1 MKVIEKHNFVK
12 TMLSSLIIQ
21 ISFLIFSFF
30 FSFCM
35 VALGLLPENP
45 NVYLIVAGC
54 LLMFITGYWI
64 DQKNTEINIWRA
76 GLTGQE
82 NVENV
87 LHLLSDEWNMV
98 NNYTI
103 PHKNCDIDHLLIGPK
118 GIFVI
123 ETKNY
128 NGKVECVGDSWTYTK
143 TGKNGGVYRG
153 HINNPSRQLKR
164 NVWELRKYLEKKL
177 GGKDKFPYWIQ
188 GILVFTNI
196 HAELEMKDETVVV
209 LKTKQLIPF
218 LQKYQNEPLEDSKIQ
233 SILKILSR

>member
-12 TMLSSLIIQ
+12 TMLSSLQ
-21 ISFLIFSFF
+21 TQFSFLVFCFLFSFF
-30 FSFCM
+30 IIAF
-35 VALGLLPENP
+35 GLLPHTLNL
-45 NVYLIVAGC
+45 YLIIAGC
-54 LLMFITGYWI
+54 FMMVITGYWI
-64 DQKNTEINIWRA
+64 DQKNSEINIWRA
-76 GLTGQE
+76 GLLGQE

-87 LHLLSDEWNMV
+87 LNLLSDEWVML
-98 NNYTI
+98 NNYAI
-103 PHKNCDIDHLLIGPK
+103 PHKNCDIDHLIVGPK

-128 NGKVECVGDSWTYTK
+128 NGKVECSGDTWTYTK
-143 TGKNGGVYRG
+143 TGKNGGIYRG

-177 GGKDKFPYWIQ
+177 GGKAHFPYWIQ

-218 LQKYQNEPLEDSKIQ
+218 LQQFQNEPLNPSEIEKIV
-233 SILKILSR
+233 KILNR